1 MHEVKL
7 MNALD
12 FGKNLRN
19 LREKANMSQKQL
31 ASYVGVSPTSISL
44 YELHER
50 MPSQE
55 VMAKIAQ
62 VFRVSTDY
70 LLGIEKNRVLDLD
83 GLTDDE
89 IEIIEKLVS
98 NMREKNKQ
106 IKRF

>member
-1 MHEVKL
+1 

-31 ASYVGVSPTSISL
+31 AAYIGVSPTSISL
-44 YELHER
+44 YELHAR

-70 LLGIEKNRVLDLD
+70 LLGIKKEKVIDLS
-83 GLTDDE
+83 GLTEEE
-89 IEIIEKLVS
+89 IELIEKLVS
-98 NMREKNKQ
+98 NMREKNKK